1 VTGTADSPAKRV
13 RRGGARRSTLS
24 DVARVA
30 GVSVGTVSN
39 FLNHRDKVAPATQ
52 EAIEQA
58 IVLLDFVPNGQ
69 ARSLARGRSRTVGMI
84 VTDLANSFFVDIA
97 RGAEEAA
104 TAAGHSLLVASSV
117 NAEQKQQEL
126 LRVFDEAR
134 FAGIL
139 IAPFE
144 AAADYREPEGLRGPS
159 VVLNVARPVHYG
171 SSVVSDDEL
180 GGYLAAR
187 HMIELGRRW
196 LHFVGGPVRLAP
208 IQERLDGVRRAVDE
222 TDGVALTVEHVAFED
237 HLAEG
242 AAIGRRLRELGPLV
256 RPDAVVS
263 TSDLVAL
270 SIIHTVQGALRVPE
284 DLAVIGYDNN
294 AAARDAAIPVST
306 VAQAGMEMGAVAF
319 ELLLEELSGDPH
331 QRRMVSLE
339 PHLVVR
345 ASSSPAG

>member
-1 VTGTADSPAKRV
+1 VSNGADGARRAKRSA
-13 RRGGARRSTLS
+13 ARRSTLS

-39 FLNHRDKVAPATQ
+39 FLNRPDKVAPATQ
-52 EAIEQA
+52 TAIEEAIR
-58 IVLLDFVPNGQ
+58 LLDFVPNGQ

-97 RGAEEAA
+97 RGAEDAA
-104 TAAGHSLLVASSV
+104 SEAGHSLLVASSV
-117 NAEQKQQEL
+117 NTEAKQREL

-134 FAGIL
+134 FAGVM

-144 AAADYREPEGLRGPS
+144 AATHYREPDGLRGPT
-159 VVLNVARPVHYG
+159 VVLNVARPVHFG

-196 LHFVGGPVRLAP
+196 LHFVGGPSRLAP
-208 IQERLDGVRRAVDE
+208 ITQRLQGVRRAVE
-222 TDGVALTVEHVAFED
+222 EAQGVALSVEHVAFED
-237 HLAEG
+237 HLTEG

-270 SIIHTVQGALRVPE
+270 SIIHSVQGALRVPD

-319 ELLLEELSGDPH
+319 GLLLEELSGEPH
-331 QRRMVSLE
+331 QHRMVSLE

-345 ASSSPAG
+345 ASSSLSV

>member
-1 VTGTADSPAKRV
+1 VSDGDASPRR
-13 RRGGARRSTLS
+13 RRGTARRSTLS

-39 FLNHRDKVAPATQ
+39 FLNRPDKVAPATRTAIE
-52 EAIEQA
+52 EAIR
-58 IVLLDFVPNGQ
+58 LLDFVPNGQ
-69 ARSLARGRSRTVGMI
+69 ARSLARGQSRTVGMI

-104 TAAGHSLLVASSV
+104 AEAGHSLLVASSV

-134 FAGIL
+134 FAGVM

-144 AAADYREPEGLRGPS
+144 AATDYREPAGLRAPA

-187 HMIELGRRW
+187 HMIDLGRRW

-208 IQERLDGVRRAVDE
+208 IKQRLDGVRRAVAE
-222 TDGVALTVEHVAFED
+222 SDGIGLSVEHVPFVD
-237 HLAEG
+237 HIAEG
-242 AAIGRRLRELGPLV
+242 AAIGRRLRELGPLA

-263 TSDLVAL
+263 TSDIVAL
-270 SIIHTVQGALRVPE
+270 SIIHTVQGELRVPE

-319 ELLLEELSGDPH
+319 ELLLQELSGESH
-331 QRRMVSLE
+331 EHRMVSLK

-345 ASSSPAG
+345 ASSDASH

>member
-1 VTGTADSPAKRV
+1 MSGTAVGGAQRP

-39 FLNHRDKVAPATQ
+39 FLNRPDKVAPATQ
-52 EAIEQA
+52 TAIEEAIA
-58 IVLLDFVPNGQ
+58 LLDFVPNGQ

-84 VTDLANSFFVDIA
+84 VTDLSNSFFVDIA

-104 TAAGHSLLVASSV
+104 ADAGHSLLVASSV
-117 NAEQKQQEL
+117 NAERKQQEL

-134 FAGIL
+134 FAGVL

-144 AAADYREPEGLRGPS
+144 AATDYREPEGLRGPA
-159 VVLNVARPVHYG
+159 VLLNVARPVHYG

-208 IQERLDGVRRAVDE
+208 IKQRLDGVRRAVE
-222 TDGVALTVEHVAFED
+222 ESDGVALTVEHVAFED

-242 AAIGRRLRELGPLV
+242 AAIGRRLRDLGPLV

-319 ELLLEELSGDPH
+319 DLLLEELTGELPE
-331 QRRMVSLE
+331 RRTVSLK

-345 ASSSPAG
+345 ASSFAG

>member
-1 VTGTADSPAKRV
+1 MS
-13 RRGGARRSTLS
+13 
-24 DVARVA
+24 
-30 GVSVGTVSN
+30 
-39 FLNHRDKVAPATQ
+39 
-52 EAIEQA
+52 
-58 IVLLDFVPNGQ
+58 
-69 ARSLARGRSRTVGMI
+69 
-84 VTDLANSFFVDIA
+84 NSFFVDIA

-117 NAEQKQQEL
+117 NSEQKQAEL

-134 FAGIL
+134 FAGVM

-144 AAADYREPEGLRGPS
+144 APTDYREPDGLRAPA

-187 HMIELGRRW
+187 HMIDAGRKW

-208 IQERLDGVRRAVDE
+208 IQQRLDGVRRAVDE
-222 TDGVALTVEHVAFED
+222 VDGVALTIEYVPFED

-242 AAIGRRLRELGPLV
+242 AMIGRRLRELGPLV
-256 RPDAVVS
+256 RPDAIVS

-270 SIIHTVQGALRVPE
+270 SVIHAVQGALRVPE

-319 ELLLEELSGDPH
+319 ELLREELSGESAEH
-331 QRRMVSLE
+331 RTVTLE

-345 ASSSPAG
+345 ASS

>member
-1 VTGTADSPAKRV
+1 MSESHDSRARAP
-13 RRGGARRSTLS
+13 RRGARRSTLS

-39 FLNHRDKVAPATQ
+39 FLNRPDKVAPATQ
-52 EAIEQA
+52 RAIEQA
-58 IVLLDFVPNGQ
+58 IGLLDFVPNGQ

-84 VTDLANSFFVDIA
+84 VTDMSNSFFVDIA

-104 TAAGHSLLVASSV
+104 SAAGHSLLVASSV
-117 NAEQKQQEL
+117 NSEAKQQQL
-126 LRVFDEAR
+126 LGVFDEAR

-144 AAADYREPEGLRGPS
+144 APTDYREPQGLRGS
-159 VVLNVARPVHYG
+159 AVVLNVARPVHYG

-196 LHFVGGPVRLAP
+196 LHFVGGPERLAP
-208 IQERLDGVRRAVDE
+208 IKQRLDGVRRAVAE
-222 TDGVALTVEHVAFED
+222 ADGVALTFEHVAFLD

-242 AAIGRRLRELGPLV
+242 AEIGRRLRSLGPLV
-256 RPDAVVS
+256 RPDAIVS
-263 TSDLVAL
+263 ASDLVAL
-270 SIIHTVQGALRVPE
+270 SIIHAVQGGLSVPE

-319 ELLLEELSGDPH
+319 ELLLQELSSEPH
-331 QRRMVSLE
+331 EHRMVSLK

-345 ASSSPAG
+345 ASSDASR